1 MRRRVTPIVCM
12 VIVGYIVSFEACERG
27 RHERSTQQVPR
38 SFNVVATV
46 LPVENLALAITAGSK
61 YLNVVGL
68 LPSSGGCPHDY
79 TLTPGDLRKLEHADM
94 VVAVGLGYEP
104 FLEKIKE
111 HCQGGQRSIR
121 IVLAGEAVE
130 KLISAPKEKGQP
142 RREVNQDKHIEQD
155 DHHREST
162 KTGTR
167 SIISQEHNH
176 DKDGSLNDH
185 PFVSPKQAAVMA
197 RTIATAL
204 VHLDPEET
212 DLLRSNEEGLV
223 KELESI
229 HVDMM
234 AFVARLENKRVAA
247 VSPVFGHLVRDI
259 GLEQVAVLTSRHLEP
274 LSAGRL
280 AEVIEQLQHNRP
292 ALILNEDQFDER
304 IARSL
309 GEATGVKVIN
319 VGTQTTGPR
328 GPTAFVEQARAIKD
342 ALEGGL
348 GERRHKTDLPG

>member
-1 MRRRVTPIVCM
+1 MRKGVTLIVCM
-12 VIVGYIVSFEACERG
+12 VIVCFIVSFAACEQRQPEHST
-27 RHERSTQQVPR
+27 RHVPR
-38 SFNVVATV
+38 SFNIVATV

-111 HCQGGQRSIR
+111 HCQRGRRSIR

-142 RREVNQDKHIEQD
+142 RREVNQDKHIAHD
-155 DHHREST
+155 DHHKEDT
-162 KTGTR
+162 TTVTDP
-167 SIISQEHNH
+167 IISHEDNH
-176 DKDGSLNDH
+176 DKDRSLNDH

-212 DLLRSNEEGLV
+212 DLLRSNEDGLV
-223 KELESI
+223 KDLEAI
-229 HVDMM
+229 HAHMV
-234 AFVARLENKRVAA
+234 AFVVGLENKRVAA
-247 VSPVFGHLVRDI
+247 VSPVFGYLVRDI

-280 AEVIEQLQHNRP
+280 AEVIAQLQHNRP

-328 GPTAFVEQARAIKD
+328 GPAAFVEQARAIKD
-342 ALEGGL
+342 ALEGGF